1 MAVTQMQGLG
11 SLSAL
16 LELLILHLV
25 VRRALVVAC
34 AAAVV
39 TDAHQWW
46 GSSPEHDGA
55 RRGTH

>member
-25 VRRALVVAC
+25 VRSALVVAC

-39 TDAHQWW
+39 TDAHQ
-46 GSSPEHDGA
+46 
-55 RRGTH
+55 